1 MILNDNS
8 GKKTIRNVRC
18 GQNVK
23 IGDFVNLYD
32 CTIGTG
38 TKIGPFVEIQKGV
51 NIGRNCKI
59 SSHSFICEGVSIG
72 DGVFIG
78 HGVSFTNDR
87 YPRAVNEEG
96 EMITTEWNMDQTVI
110 EDRVS
115 IGTGATIR
123 GGKTGKR
130 SSSRGR
136 SCRSKKCGCRCD
148 GSGKSGSSRL
158 TDAPF
163 CITGRI
169 MNMAGEKI

>member
-32 CTIGTG
+32 CTIGPG
-38 TKIGPFVEIQKGV
+38 TKKGV

-123 GGKTGKR
+123 GGVKLE
-130 SSSRGR
+130 RGAAV
-136 SCRSKKCGCRCD
+136 G
-148 GSGKSGSSRL
+148 
-158 TDAPF
+158 
-163 CITGRI
+163 
-169 MNMAGEKI
+169 AGAVVVKNVAAGVTVVGNPAHPV